1 MPNLYI
7 VATPIGN
14 LEDITLRALR
24 VLNEVSLIAAED
36 TRVTR
41 KLLSRYDIHTP
52 MTSYHEHNR
61 AAKLPEL
68 LAALEKADVA
78 LVSDAGTPAVNDPGS
93 ELVARAA
100 EAGAGIVPVP
110 GASALTSAIAVCGL
124 AIEQF
129 VYVGFLPRKRAE
141 RVRLLESVAYQGRA
155 IVAFET
161 PHRLKTALQD
171 ILETLGDRR
180 IAVCRELT
188 KLHEEVFRGLVSQAI
203 DHFAEPRGEFTLV
216 IEGGAEAPQDVQGSE
231 EDTRE
236 MLMRLR
242 SEGVKAKESVAEVAE
257 LTGLP
262 RRRVYQMWLDTK
274 ENGTSQSPSKEWS
287 FWARNVRTMLE
298 SCTPLSVISFA
309 KALKIG
315 SSVSLK
321 PEIIREISSSLSS
334 LFFR

>member
-24 VLNEVSLIAAED
+24 VLREVPLIAAED

-41 KLLSRYDIHTP
+41 KLLSHYDIHTP

-78 LVSDAGTPAVNDPGS
+78 LVSDAGTPGVNDPGS

-110 GASALTSAIAVCGL
+110 GPSALTSAIAICGL

-129 VYVGFLPRKRAE
+129 VYVGFLPRKRVE
-141 RVRLLESVAYQGRA
+141 RARLLESVAYDGRA
-155 IVAFET
+155 IVALET
-161 PHRLKTALQD
+161 PHRLKKALQD

-188 KLHEEVFRGLVSQAI
+188 KLHEEVFRGPVSQAI
-203 DHFAEPRGEFTLV
+203 DHFSETRGEFTLV
-216 IEGGAEAPQDVQGSE
+216 IEGSAEAAKEVQGSE
-231 EDTRE
+231 EDARE

-242 SEGVKAKESVAEVAE
+242 SEGARAKEAAAQVAEM
-257 LTGLP
+257 TGLSK
-262 RRRVYQMWLDTK
+262 REVYQMWLHTK
-274 ENGTSQSPSKEWS
+274 N
-287 FWARNVRTMLE
+287 
-298 SCTPLSVISFA
+298 
-309 KALKIG
+309 
-315 SSVSLK
+315 
-321 PEIIREISSSLSS
+321 
-334 LFFR
+334 